1 MDMPD
6 DVREVKMGESYYRW
20 QEWCD
25 IRFSE
30 RLDGLA
36 VRAGIRNGTLGG
48 G

>member
-1 MDMPD
+1 MHPRQMYIYD
-6 DVREVKMGESYYRW
+6 RW